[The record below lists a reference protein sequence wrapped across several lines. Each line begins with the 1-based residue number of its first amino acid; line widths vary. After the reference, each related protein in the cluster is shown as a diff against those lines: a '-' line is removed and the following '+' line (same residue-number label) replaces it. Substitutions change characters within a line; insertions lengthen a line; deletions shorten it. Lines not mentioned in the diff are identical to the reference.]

1 MIKSLIISSKI
12 ILKQNSYIN
21 TEKVYVLFKITIL
34 IFKKCILIQKITI
47 NNLNR

>member
-21 TEKVYVLFKITIL
+21 TEKVYVLFKITYYLLYIKFNDFI
-34 IFKKCILIQKITI
+34 IFF
-47 NNLNR
+47 NNNI